1 MSPIDLPFSHT
12 VIPSD
17 PEALREEES
26 RRLSRQEV
34 RLSGV
39 GQRGHWNKQLRPF
52 SLPVDKDS
60 VQLGQTSKRDCR
72 ECGLERFYPPP
83 MSCQPYDNLHLP
95 LAYFIHERCWHLA
108 RRQIGASILENNLDL
123 FLVTVHEKEYV
134 NDVVDVKN
142 QPLEDSEGYLC
153 NEVLMKYPV
162 EEFMKDPQGIMQ
174 EWHDKLKRRRKY
186 CRGSVLLH
194 RDPLNIPELQALI
207 TEATSRQHET
217 IQAPGLYNIPPELRC
232 LVANFL
238 EDPRNIVNM
247 VIAFHWQLP
256 NNYWRTRFRTDFGG
270 VVFDFEHCVHQD
282 VDWKYLYFGVLS
294 LFEKSHGLRNRR
306 RILKELELIKRVF
319 WDLMKEREQEN
330 IA

>member
-1 MSPIDLPFSHT
+1 MSPIDLPFLHT

-17 PEALREEES
+17 PEALRDEAS

-34 RLSGV
+34 RVSGV

-52 SLPVDKDS
+52 SLPLDKDS

-72 ECGLERFYPPP
+72 ERGLERFYPPP
-83 MSCQPYDNLHLP
+83 MLCQPYDNLHLP

-108 RRQIGASILENNLDL
+108 RRQIGARVLEDNLDL
-123 FLVTVHEKEYV
+123 FLITVHETINEDV
-134 NDVVDVKN
+134 DDVVDAKN
-142 QPLEDSEGYLC
+142 ETWGDSEGYLC
-153 NEVLMKYPV
+153 KEALMKYSV
-162 EEFMKDPQGIMQ
+162 DEFMKDPQGCMQ
-174 EWHDKLKRRRKY
+174 EWIDKLIRKRRP
-186 CRGSVLLH
+186 CSVLRH

-207 TEATSRQHET
+207 TEATSRQQET
-217 IQAPGLYNIPPELRC
+217 IQASGLYDIPPELRC
-232 LVANFL
+232 LVAGSPENPH
-238 EDPRNIVNM
+238 DIVNM

-256 NNYWRTRFRTDFGG
+256 NNYWRTRFGTDFGG
-270 VVFDFEHCVHQD
+270 VVFDFEHCDYQD
-282 VDWKYLYFGVLS
+282 VDWKYLYFGVLG

-330 IA
+330 IT